1 MEKQE
6 MNNIQREAEVKL
18 TKGLIDMIV
27 LQFLR
32 NEPMHGYQIISKI
45 RRNFG
50 VYLGPSS
57 VYPML
62 NGLEKKGYIS
72 SEWITDTERPRKVFK
87 LTADGHGILKF
98 TENTLNLMCS
108 KMSKKPAAPEVVLQ
122 AAVSPHQRSRIATI
136 RA

>member
-1 MEKQE
+1 

-32 NEPMHGYQIISKI
+32 NESMHGYQIISKI

-87 LTADGHGILKF
+87 LTAEGQGILKF
-98 TENTLNLMCS
+98 TENTLSLMCS
-108 KMSKKPAAPEVVLQ
+108 TLSKASPAPEVVLQ
-122 AAVSPHQRSRIATI
+122 AAVSPHQRSRMGPI